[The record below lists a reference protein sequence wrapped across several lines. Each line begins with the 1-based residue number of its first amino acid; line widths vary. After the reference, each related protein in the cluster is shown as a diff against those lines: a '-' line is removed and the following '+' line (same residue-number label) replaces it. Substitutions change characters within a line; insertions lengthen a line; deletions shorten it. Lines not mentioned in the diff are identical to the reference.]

1 MFFICQVSETPSGHM
16 SHDGSLFRWLFL
28 LKITQAPVTQRVLK
42 IFQTI
47 FDSFYGIW
55 YAFLMFA
62 LEAMSPMVYFL
73 KLCVSQLFLRYM
85 NQ

>member
-1 MFFICQVSETPSGHM
+1 MVVS
-16 SHDGSLFRWLFL
+16 L
-28 LKITQAPVTQRVLK
+28 LKITQAPVSQRVLK
-42 IFQTI
+42 IFQTIFDSFYGIWYAFLMLLPI

-73 KLCVSQLFLRYM
+73 KLCFSELFLRYM